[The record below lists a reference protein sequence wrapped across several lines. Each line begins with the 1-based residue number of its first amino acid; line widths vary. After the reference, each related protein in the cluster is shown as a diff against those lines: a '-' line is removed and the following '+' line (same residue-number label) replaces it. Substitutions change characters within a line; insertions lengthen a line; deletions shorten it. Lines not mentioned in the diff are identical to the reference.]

1 VQWNQKLQQNR
12 CIKRGLNMAKQLIL
26 SVSIKDCEVQT
37 FRAGGKGGQKQN
49 KTNSGVRVIHH
60 PSGARAEGRDAR
72 EQHINKK
79 NAFLRM
85 IETKE
90 FKTWHK
96 LEIARLAGQ
105 PTIEEVVDEAMQPK
119 NIKVEV
125 RGEDGWV
132 DFVEDSNADNQ
143 Q

>member
-1 VQWNQKLQQNR
+1 M
-12 CIKRGLNMAKQLIL
+12 GKQLL
-26 SVSIKDCEVQT
+26 FSVSIQDCEVQT

-72 EQHINKK
+72 EQHINKR

-96 LEIARLAGQ
+96 LEIARRSGE
-105 PTIEEVVDEAMQPK
+105 PTVEELVEKAMQPE
-119 NIKVEV
+119 NIRLEV
-125 RGEDGWV
+125 RKDGNWTPTT
-132 DFVEDSNADNQ
+132 DDLLDPDE
-143 Q
+143 